1 MPVPI
6 INDGIKKE
14 TDDEPKYTPYVD
26 TDGNI
31 LLKSKKKTKKKY
43 IPTINKRNKIYRD
56 KAKKK
61 AILAKI
67 KAIRLKN
74 NKAQYKTNVLVPTD
88 TTNDEIE
95 NPQVT
100 TIIPPLVKVEDDI
113 ALTDDDNVDFRVD
126 IAHSDDDVTYVKYIP
141 PPPEIPVPPPVHPRN
156 R

>member
-1 MPVPI
+1 MTNENITPSDWTRSDNNEPVQPQLDPGV
-6 INDGIKKE
+6 INI
-14 TDDEPKYTPYVD
+14 T
-26 TDGNI
+26 
-31 LLKSKKKTKKKY
+31 
-43 IPTINKRNKIYRD
+43 
-56 KAKKK
+56 
-61 AILAKI
+61 
-67 KAIRLKN
+67 IRLKN

-113 ALTDDDNVDFRVD
+113 ALTDDDDVDFRVD